1 VFVPGKHSHFSL
13 KFSGNDNNL
22 PSRGGSER
30 CYTLV
35 GSSQL
40 GNIRLIWKGLT
51 EISLSLLFS
60 SRKVKSFK
68 KIGHQI
74 QGILAEGQGLVQLT
88 SLKFVQKIDKIFN
101 SWSKLVSTRRS
112 TVLILP
118 RQQGFPASGVKSF
131 KTLLVR
137 LGTYPRGEHL
147 PLWNALAL
155 FVMFMLECISSS
167 GTNTCSKS

>member
-1 VFVPGKHSHFSL
+1 MPTTY
-13 KFSGNDNNL
+13 
-22 PSRGGSER
+22 PR

-74 QGILAEGQGLVQLT
+74 QGILTEGQGLVQLT
-88 SLKFVQKIDKIFN
+88 SLKFVQKIDKIFIRKN
-101 SWSKLVSTRRS
+101 CWSKLVSTRRS

-137 LGTYPRGEHL
+137 LGTHPRGEHL

-155 FVMFMLECISSS
+155 FVMFMLECIGSS